1 MAVLE
6 KIRVKFGIVITVV
19 IALALLSF
27 IIDPTTLQNVSSSM
41 SSKYDVGKIN
51 GKSISY
57 QEFQQDVEKMTTI
70 NEIITG
76 GAAGSEQQQEVIRN
90 SAWQALVDKF
100 LFVKTA
106 RAAGIEVGDS
116 EMLALT
122 TGDMLSPIM
131 AQNPVF
137 LDENGNLDIDKC
149 GFVTYSSSDH
159 SYRSVGKKVAS
170 AFSVGKEIK

>member
-76 GAAGSEQQQEVIRN
+76 GAAGSEQQQEMGRN
-90 SAWQALVDKF
+90 SAWQALVDKC
-100 LFVKTA
+100 L
-106 RAAGIEVGDS
+106 
-116 EMLALT
+116 
-122 TGDMLSPIM
+122 
-131 AQNPVF
+131 
-137 LDENGNLDIDKC
+137 
-149 GFVTYSSSDH
+149 
-159 SYRSVGKKVAS
+159 
-170 AFSVGKEIK
+170 